1 MIINKS
7 TSRKTIKSE
16 FYNKDPLLNADYKD
30 MSMKSFL
37 KRFKN
42 PLSSNANLN
51 IKMFKCYKT
60 LGQGSFGRVILAYN
74 QKMRKFF
81 ALKIM
86 SKEKIVKK
94 KQVEHTI
101 NEKDILYSSNHP
113 NILKLFFV
121 FKDNSYLY
129 FGIQYAI
136 GGDLYGHLRK
146 NKKFDETVAKFYSC
160 QIVSC
165 FDYLHSVNV
174 VYRDLKPENILI
186 NSRGYLKLIDFGF
199 AKQVE
204 KRTYTLCGKRDN
216 ILFVY

>member
-1 MIINKS
+1 
-7 TSRKTIKSE
+7 
-16 FYNKDPLLNADYKD
+16 
-30 MSMKSFL
+30 
-37 KRFKN
+37 
-42 PLSSNANLN
+42 
-51 IKMFKCYKT
+51 
-60 LGQGSFGRVILAYN
+60 
-74 QKMRKFF
+74 MRKFF

-86 SKEKIVKK
+86 SKEKIVKQ